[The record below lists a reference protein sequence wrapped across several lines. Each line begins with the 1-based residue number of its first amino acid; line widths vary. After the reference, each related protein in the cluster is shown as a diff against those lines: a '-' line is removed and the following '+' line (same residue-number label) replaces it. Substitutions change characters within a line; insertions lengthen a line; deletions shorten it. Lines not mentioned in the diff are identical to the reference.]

1 VTSGSLPSSKPS
13 AWTPGRVL
21 LAALAAALL
30 LALVE
35 AGAGAGVAALR
46 PAVALAAY
54 LLSAGAA
61 WWAARIFSAD
71 DYLRRAWEL
80 FALNPLALAVGR
92 LLKPDVLSQGP
103 LVHGLLAAVTLLA
116 NAFAVGGM
124 VLFALMWSR
133 TGLPLPLTRRQKV
146 VVALLLGAAT
156 VLTVGP
162 DLASMTARAAQGDV
176 VSLSLAVGD
185 ACDVAVFLLVVP
197 VFLTARAF
205 SGGSLAW
212 PFGLLSA
219 STFAWLL
226 LDAFA
231 TYGDLA
237 GVTPGTAAVVSGSL
251 RTLACCLLAAA
262 GVTQRLAL
270 QDRPE

>member
-1 VTSGSLPSSKPS
+1 VISGSLPSTKPH

-30 LALVE
+30 LALLE
-35 AGAGAGVAALR
+35 AVPGARV
-46 PAVALAAY
+46 AVALTAY
-54 LLSAGAA
+54 LLSAAAA
-61 WWAARIFSAD
+61 WWAARIFSSD
-71 DYLRRAWEL
+71 DYLRRAWAL
-80 FALNPLALAVGR
+80 FALNPLVLGVGR
-92 LLKPDVLSQGP
+92 LLKPDVGILPPGP
-103 LVHGLLAAVTLLA
+103 LVDGLLVAATLLA
-116 NAFAVGGM
+116 NAFAVVGM

-156 VLTVGP
+156 LVTVGP
-162 DLASMTARAAQGDV
+162 DLVSMVARAAQGDV
-176 VSLSLAVGD
+176 VALSLAVAD
-185 ACDVAVFLLVVP
+185 VCDVAVFLLVVP

-237 GVTPGTAAVVSGSL
+237 GVTPGTAAVVGGTL
-251 RTLACCLLAAA
+251 RTLACCLLAGAA
-262 GVTQRLAL
+262 VTQRLAL
-270 QDRPE
+270 REPPG